1 MTRWRD
7 LSADELA
14 GMAKRA
20 QARKVHPLGV
30 DKGPLPSLRGPRS
43 PKGKRGGMTAEQDKA
58 RRQERQRDK
67 RRTGKGLFASEAL
80 VLRACMDVLEA
91 HPAVAL
97 WWRQQTG
104 AVKFGPRFVKFSF
117 RGASDLMAVLQC
129 SGKFCAIECK
139 ATGGKPSPEQAAFLD
154 NVNDAGGAAGCFD
167 NPLKLKDWLDG
178 LESLNRQANSPRNAQ
193 IPAQALAGSSQ
204 TG

>member
-1 MTRWRD
+1 MTRHWT
-7 LSADELA
+7 AEELA
-14 GMAKRA
+14 SIVKRSG
-20 QARKVHPLGV
+20 ARTVRPMGV
-30 DKGPLPSLRGPRS
+30 DKGPLPSLRGPPS
-43 PKGKRGGMTAEQDKA
+43 PKGKRGGMTVEQDKA
-58 RRQERQRDK
+58 RRQERRA
-67 RRTGKGLFASEAL
+67 RIFVSEAR

-167 NPLKLKDWLDG
+167 DPLKLKDWLDG
-178 LESLNRQANSPRNAQ
+178 LSK
-193 IPAQALAGSSQ
+193 PAQNAPKSLRS
-204 TG
+204 

>member
-43 PKGKRGGMTAEQDKA
+43 PKGKRGGMTVEQDKA
-58 RRQERQRDK
+58 RRQERRA
-67 RRTGKGLFASEAL
+67 RIFVSEAR

-129 SGKFCAIECK
+129 GKFAAIECK
-139 ATGGKPSPEQAAFLD
+139 TTGKRASPEQAAFLD

-167 NPLKLKDWLDG
+167 DPLKLKDWLDG
-178 LESLNRQANSPRNAQ
+178 LESLNRQANSPRDVRE
-193 IPAQALAGSSQ
+193 PRLP
-204 TG
+204 